1 MKKICILLSLVWV
14 LTGCR
19 KESED
24 FDGPSLQDIYG
35 EFSLLEDFAVSQST
49 VDFQNGET
57 CYFTARF
64 SKPVNW
70 TISIT
75 GQTSGAVKRIE
86 GISKELDE
94 TNARWNGSTTDFPTF
109 EAEKCNVML
118 TIEDVTDTFTTTV
131 ESLSPKLNEGFVIAD
146 FDTPG
151 FDPNWNTFI
160 QTGAEMDFQVKQNDT
175 AVQGAGYLKLQGLVD
190 WDWLIGLVH
199 FPAEAYGTTGYIPL
213 DPNPDQYFNCLV
225 YGQPDVP
232 NKSLLLFRFREDENG
247 DGVFDENTEDMYAME
262 VWVEWE
268 GWRKISVKYSDLT
281 ALDNGAPVDP
291 KGNKLHEPSKLKQ
304 VSVLYLANPAQGL
317 ASSML
322 DYMIFTPEPLEL

>member
-49 VDFQNGET
+49 VDFENGET

-75 GQTSGAVKRIE
+75 GQTSGAVKHIQ
-86 GISKELDE
+86 GQSDVLDK
-94 TNARWNGSTTDFPTF
+94 TNALWNGSTTEFPTF
-109 EAEKCNVML
+109 KAEKCEVML
-118 TIEDVTDTFTTTV
+118 TIKDETDTLKTTV
-131 ESLSPKLNEGFVIAD
+131 KSLSPKLNEGFVIAD

-151 FDPNWNTFI
+151 FDPKWETDI
-160 QTGAEMDFQVKQNDT
+160 QSGADMDFQVKQNDT
-175 AVQGAGYLKLQGLVD
+175 AAQGTGYLKMQGVVT
-190 WDWLIGLVH
+190 WDWFIGLVR

-213 DPNPDQYFNCLV
+213 DPDPDQYFNCV
-225 YGQPDVP
+225 IYGQPDKP
-232 NKSLLLFRFREDENG
+232 NRTLLLFRFKEDENG
-247 DGVFDENTEDMYAME
+247 DGVFDQNTEDMYE
-262 VWVEWE
+262 KQVWVEWE
-268 GWRKISVKYSDLT
+268 GWKKLSVKYSDLT
-281 ALDNGAPVDP
+281 ALFENNPVDP
-291 KGNKLHEPSKLKQ
+291 KGNKLHEPNKLMQ
-304 VSVLYLANPAQGL
+304 VSVLCLANPDYGL

-322 DYMIFTPEPLEL
+322 DYMIFTPEPLEP